1 MNKQQKAVSQ
11 QGIEIW
17 GDILSWG
24 TDVPSARDHRRV
36 LETLKLLR
44 LNNTEMRSTV
54 LSGTQTNR
62 ALLRSLH
69 LLYMIAR
76 YIHTLICQRFS
87 VDISVSLLQIPMA
100 DMSDTNKVKIL
111 TPANTRHSD
120 LSIALL
126 NQKML
131 YYRLLSDVDYMSCIE
146 TGPDKSLPKKAYQD
160 HVRPH
165 S

>member
-11 QGIEIW
+11 QGIEIL

-24 TDVPSARDHRRV
+24 TDVPNARDHRRV

-69 LLYMIAR
+69 PHDSQIHSHTDLPAVLRR
-76 YIHTLICQRFS
+76 YISKF
-87 VDISVSLLQIPMA
+87 VA
-100 DMSDTNKVKIL
+100 NSDG
-111 TPANTRHSD
+111 R
-120 LSIALL
+120 
-126 NQKML
+126 
-131 YYRLLSDVDYMSCIE
+131 
-146 TGPDKSLPKKAYQD
+146 
-160 HVRPH
+160 HVRRQQSQNYNPSQH
-165 S
+165 